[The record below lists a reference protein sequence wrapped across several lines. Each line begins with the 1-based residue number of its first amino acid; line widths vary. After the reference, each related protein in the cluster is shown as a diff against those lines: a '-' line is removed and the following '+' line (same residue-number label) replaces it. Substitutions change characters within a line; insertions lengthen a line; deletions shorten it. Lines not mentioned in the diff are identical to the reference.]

1 MRNSELPSSQTRLKG
16 LCSILWFMLGGGE
29 CDVNIVVGN
38 KLATVTTTTILFVA
52 TPQDSCSVLSSESGS
67 IEQDL
72 EGFRHMDLANESMV
86 SVEENP
92 VTDEIPLFTE
102 GVTPA
107 PSQPITSVHS
117 DVLEKVTV
125 TAIPTSTVSTTTV
138 PCASFTSTTSTVTGA
153 ITSTGFADTVSKS
166 RPLSAPPGLEK
177 PMQAL
182 TLGSLSVKPKVK
194 DL

>member
-1 MRNSELPSSQTRLKG
+1 MLRQDPSSWMRNSELPSSQTRLKG

-29 CDVNIVVGN
+29 CDDNIVVGN

-153 ITSTGFADTVSKS
+153 ITSTVLRTPFQSLALS
-166 RPLSAPPGLEK
+166 RLPRVLR
-177 PMQAL
+177 
-182 TLGSLSVKPKVK
+182 SLCR
-194 DL
+194 L